1 MQFVNIAI
9 VLVAI
14 YIALALA
21 CSWLQEQFAAF
32 AQLRSKTLKKG
43 ISSLVSEETTVV
55 NALVSH
61 PLLTAGSSENHFHQF
76 PSYLDKRNFSLA
88 YWQTIASV
96 ASAGKPIVAE
106 VTSGAAITN
115 LIATVNEWT
124 PATPRLADVK
134 RSAVALLTSA
144 QGDYEKL
151 LAATDDW
158 FDSQMDRV
166 TGWYKRN
173 TQFVMLAI
181 AFALAFG
188 SGFDSIGIARQL
200 FAQPE
205 IASAMSESVAAVVH
219 QQPSPAPTD
228 AEAVNKNLR
237 EVANVLLQSQ
247 QLQTLQLFWW
257 SPVPNNPQL
266 PSPIQS
272 ANAGEK
278 VAGLLLTAIAISL
291 GAPFWFDI
299 LKGLVNVRMA
309 GAKPQDDPSSTA
321 STTAPPAP
329 VASAGSNGAQA
340 AVTGRSGG
348 G

>member
-9 VLVAI
+9 VLAAI

-32 AQLRSKTLKKG
+32 TQLRAKTLQKG
-43 ISSLVSEETTVV
+43 IVSLVSNETSVV
-55 NALVSH
+55 KALIKH

-96 ASAGKPIVAE
+96 ASEGQPLVAE

-115 LIATVNEWT
+115 LITTVNGWQPTT
-124 PATPRLADVK
+124 PQLADVK

-205 IASAMSESVAAVVH
+205 IANAMSESEAAVVR

-228 AEAVNKNLR
+228 AGAVQKNLQ

-257 SPVPNNPQL
+257 SPVPNNPTL
-266 PSPIQS
+266 KSPIQS
-272 ANAGEK
+272 GNAGEK
-278 VAGLLLTAIAISL
+278 IAGLLLTAIAISL

-309 GAKPQDDPSSTA
+309 GAKPADDASSTA
-321 STTAPPAP
+321 SASAVPAP
-329 VASAGSNGAQA
+329 AASAGSNGAQA
-340 AVTGRSGG
+340 PVTGRSGG

>member
-9 VLVAI
+9 VLAAI
-14 YIALALA
+14 YIALAVA

-32 AQLRSKTLKKG
+32 TQLRSKTLQKG
-43 ISSLVSEETTVV
+43 IVSLVSEETTVV
-55 NALVSH
+55 NALMSH

-96 ASAGKPIVAE
+96 ASAGGPLVAE
-106 VTSGAAITN
+106 VTSGTAITN
-115 LIATVNEWT
+115 LITTVNGWT

-173 TQFVMLAI
+173 TQFVMLGI

-205 IASAMSESVAAVVH
+205 IASAMSESEAAVVRR
-219 QQPSPAPTD
+219 QASSSTPTQS
-228 AEAVNKNLR
+228 ELQ

-257 SPVPNNPQL
+257 SPVPNDPIL
-266 PSPIQS
+266 KSPIQTG
-272 ANAGEK
+272 NAGEK
-278 VAGLLLTAIAISL
+278 IAGLLLTAIAISL

-309 GAKPQDDPSSTA
+309 GTKPADDASSTA
-321 STTAPPAP
+321 GTSPPPANN
-329 VASAGSNGAQA
+329 VTAASNGAQA
-340 AVTGRSGG
+340 VPAGHSGG
-348 G
+348 N